1 MTRASRS
8 LSQARTPR
16 TGWSRALLATLV
28 AAAALPIVATAP
40 AHAQGTLAGRG
51 TASVGAG
58 AEWVSLGDGVIQ
70 PGLLASDSVVV
81 RRAMQWSVPFALI
94 YPFGD
99 RVTVDLAGTYSAG
112 EVTLGGIDPAL
123 GKSTYELRGL
133 SDLRLRATTHVVGDN
148 VLFTLG
154 ATLPTG
160 GTELDREELS
170 ALRVLAAPAL
180 GFQAPGVGR
189 GPGGT
194 AGLVLARQMGDWA
207 WALAG
212 SYEMRGSYSP
222 VAAFTAGVPAADY
235 DPGDAVHLSLGTD
248 GLLGHHAMTFTVTTD
263 LFTKDVLHLAEA
275 SGSGGSSPIA
285 AVSLGPVIGADW
297 QLHVGTTAFRELTFY
312 VSDRYRTK
320 YQLDGA
326 TVDGSSG
333 NYLDAGMRSVRP
345 LGRGTDLLAGLQ
357 FRHQTGLDVDR
368 TLATAAAASGGLTL
382 GLSRVMGVLIVQPYL
397 RGQVGRVDI
406 GGERVTLTG
415 MGAGLAIGA
424 RF

>member
-1 MTRASRS
+1 MTRASRF
-8 LSQARTPR
+8 LSRARAPR
-16 TGWSRALLATLV
+16 TSRSRVLVASLV
-28 AAAALPIVATAP
+28 AATALPIAAIGS
-40 AHAQGTLAGRG
+40 AQAQGTLVGRG
-51 TASVGAG
+51 TQSVGAG
-58 AEWVSLGDGVIQ
+58 AEWVSLGDGVVQ
-70 PGLLASDSVVV
+70 PGLVAGDSVVV

-99 RVTVDLAGTYSAG
+99 RVMVDLAGTYTGG
-112 EVTLGGIDPAL
+112 EVTLGGGDAVL
-123 GKSTYELRGL
+123 GQSTYELRGL

-160 GTELDREELS
+160 STELDREELS

-180 GFQAPGVGR
+180 GLQTPGVGL

-194 AGLVLARQMGDWA
+194 AGLVLARQMGGWA
-207 WALAG
+207 WALAA
-212 SYEMRGSYSP
+212 SYEIRGDYSP

-248 GLLGHHAMTFTVTTD
+248 GLLGQHAMTFTVSTD
-263 LFTKDVLHLAEA
+263 LYTEDELHFAGVA
-275 SGSGGSSPIA
+275 GSGVPPIA
-285 AVSLGPVIGADW
+285 TVRLGPVVGADW

-312 VSDRYRTK
+312 VSDRYRTN
-320 YQLDGA
+320 YELDGA

-333 NYLDAGMRSVRP
+333 NYLDAGMRSVRR

>member
-1 MTRASRS
+1 MTRAPRS
-8 LSQARTPR
+8 QSPARTPR
-16 TGWSRALLATLV
+16 SRRSRALLATLL
-28 AAAALPIVATAP
+28 AAAALPVVAAVP
-40 AHAQGTLAGRG
+40 AHAQGTLVGRG

-58 AEWVSLGDGVIQ
+58 AEWVSLGDGVVQ
-70 PGLLASDSVVV
+70 PGLVSDSVVV
-81 RRAMQWSVPFALI
+81 RRAMQWSMPFALI

-112 EVTLGGIDPAL
+112 EVTLGGSDAAL
-123 GKSTYELRGL
+123 GSSTYELRGL

-148 VLFTLG
+148 VLFTVG

-180 GFQAPGVGR
+180 GFQAPGVGA

-194 AGLVLARQMGDWA
+194 AGLVLARQMGGWA

-212 SYEMRGSYSP
+212 SYEMRGKYSP

-248 GLLGHHAMTFTVTTD
+248 GLLGSHAMTFTVSTD
-263 LFTKDVLHLAEA
+263 LYTKDELRFSDGATQ
-275 SGSGGSSPIA
+275 GGGAAPIA
-285 AVSLGPVIGADW
+285 AVRLGPVIGADW
-297 QLHVGTTAFRELTFY
+297 QLQVGTTAFRELSFY

-320 YQLDGA
+320 YELDGA

-345 LGRGTDLLAGLQ
+345 LGGGTDLLAGMQ